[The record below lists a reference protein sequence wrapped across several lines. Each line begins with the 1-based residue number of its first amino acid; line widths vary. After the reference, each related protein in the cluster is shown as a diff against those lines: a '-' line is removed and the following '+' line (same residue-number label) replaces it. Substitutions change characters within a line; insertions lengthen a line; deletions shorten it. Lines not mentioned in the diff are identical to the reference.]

1 MIIFPVFEI
10 TIKCTDAVQKT
21 WRSITLY
28 MNVTRERMIGEI
40 VIGVL
45 AYTENIVMVIGEG
58 ETELRQSSDLKFP
71 LF

>member
-1 MIIFPVFEI
+1 
-10 TIKCTDAVQKT
+10 
-21 WRSITLY
+21 